1 MSSLM
6 NFALLVFGLITV
18 CVLGSLL
25 MALLFGWIAYAIFKR
40 IRRAMVDTPTDKQII
55 QDEGATNVIPECL
68 LIPEDENGMEDATD
82 VELSVD
88 ELLDVFED
96 TISQSESVPPI
107 SSEETSPVMT
117 PNEPNDIPQLAQN
130 KDESSVAHNIV
141 QKSTDIEETMRVA
154 PTDLMNTHSSNAAKS
169 FQKLLQFAMAQG
181 PSETDDSAT
190 STQVETAASSSP
202 EQTDETTGSVARNQ
216 RSKGKSKKKKNKRN
230 KGRNGKN

>member
-1 MSSLM
+1 M

-25 MALLFGWIAYAIFKR
+25 MTLLFGWIVYAIYKR
-40 IRRAMVDTPTDKQII
+40 IRRAIVDTPTDKQI

-68 LIPEDENGMEDATD
+68 LIPEDEKGMEDAT
-82 VELSVD
+82 ELEYGVD
-88 ELLDVFED
+88 ELLDVDVPFED
-96 TISQSESVPPI
+96 TISQSEPVPP
-107 SSEETSPVMT
+107 SSEETSPALT
-117 PNEPNDIPQLAQN
+117 PNEPNDVPQLAQN

-141 QKSTDIEETMRVA
+141 QKSTDKEETMRVA
-154 PTDLMNTHSSNAAKS
+154 PTDLMTTHSSNAAKS

-181 PSETDDSAT
+181 PSETDVSAT
-190 STQVETAASSSP
+190 STQVEAAADSSP

-216 RSKGKSKKKKNKRN
+216 RSKGKSKKKKNKRS

>member
-1 MSSLM
+1 M
-6 NFALLVFGLITV
+6 T
-18 CVLGSLL
+18 
-25 MALLFGWIAYAIFKR
+25 LLFGWIVYAIYKR
-40 IRRAMVDTPTDKQII
+40 IRRAIVDTPTDKQI

-68 LIPEDENGMEDATD
+68 LIPEDEKGMEDAT
-82 VELSVD
+82 ELEYCVD
-88 ELLDVFED
+88 ELLDVDVPIED
-96 TISQSESVPPI
+96 IISQSESVPPRT
-107 SSEETSPVMT
+107 EETSPVVT

-141 QKSTDIEETMRVA
+141 QKSTDKEETMRVA

-181 PSETDDSAT
+181 PSETDVSAT
-190 STQVETAASSSP
+190 STQVEAAADSSP

-216 RSKGKSKKKKNKRN
+216 RSKGKGKKKKNKRN

>member
-1 MSSLM
+1 
-6 NFALLVFGLITV
+6 
-18 CVLGSLL
+18 

-40 IRRAMVDTPTDKQII
+40 IRRAIVDTPTDKQII

-68 LIPEDENGMEDATD
+68 LIPEDEKGMEDAT
-82 VELSVD
+82 ELEYCVH
-88 ELLDVFED
+88 ELLDVDVPIED
-96 TISQSESVPPI
+96 IISQSESVPP
-107 SSEETSPVMT
+107 SSEETSPALT

-141 QKSTDIEETMRVA
+141 QKSTDKEETMRVA

-169 FQKLLQFAMAQG
+169 FQKLLQFAISQG
-181 PSETDDSAT
+181 PSETDVSAT
-190 STQVETAASSSP
+190 STQVEAAADSSP

>member
-1 MSSLM
+1 M

-25 MALLFGWIAYAIFKR
+25 MALLFGWIVYAIFKR
-40 IRRAMVDTPTDKQII
+40 IRRAIVDTPTDKQI

-68 LIPEDENGMEDATD
+68 LIPEDEKGMEDAT
-82 VELSVD
+82 ELEYCVD
-88 ELLDVFED
+88 ELMDVDVPFED
-96 TISQSESVPPI
+96 TISQSEPVPP
-107 SSEETSPVMT
+107 SSEETSPALT

-141 QKSTDIEETMRVA
+141 QKSTDKEETMRVA

-181 PSETDDSAT
+181 PSETDVSAT

-230 KGRNGKN
+230 KGRNTKN

>member
-1 MSSLM
+1 M

-25 MALLFGWIAYAIFKR
+25 MTLLFGWIVYAIYKR
-40 IRRAMVDTPTDKQII
+40 IRRAIVDTPTDKQI
-55 QDEGATNVIPECL
+55 QDEGATNVIPGCL
-68 LIPEDENGMEDATD
+68 KPEDEKEMEDATD

-96 TISQSESVPPI
+96 TISQSEPVPP
-107 SSEETSPVMT
+107 SSEETSPALT

-141 QKSTDIEETMRVA
+141 QKSTDKEESMRVA
-154 PTDLMNTHSSNAAKS
+154 PTDLMTTHSSNAAKS

-181 PSETDDSAT
+181 PSETDVSAT

-202 EQTDETTGSVARNQ
+202 EQTDETTGSVAGNQ

>member
-1 MSSLM
+1 M

-68 LIPEDENGMEDATD
+68 LIPEDEKGMEDAT
-82 VELSVD
+82 ELEYGVD
-88 ELLDVFED
+88 ELLDVDVPFED
-96 TISQSESVPPI
+96 TISQSEPVPPRT
-107 SSEETSPVMT
+107 EETSPAVIH
-117 PNEPNDIPQLAQN
+117 NEPNDIPKLVHN
-130 KDESSVAHNIV
+130 KVEPSL
-141 QKSTDIEETMRVA
+141 RVP
-154 PTDLMNTHSSNAAKS
+154 PTDLMTTHSSNAAKS
-169 FQKLLQFAMAQG
+169 FQKLLQFAMSQG
-181 PSETDDSAT
+181 SSETDVSAT
-190 STQVETAASSSP
+190 STQVEPAADSSP

-230 KGRNGKN
+230 KGRNTKN

>member
-1 MSSLM
+1 M

-25 MALLFGWIAYAIFKR
+25 MALLFGWIVYAIFKR

-141 QKSTDIEETMRVA
+141 QKSTDKEESMRVA
-154 PTDLMNTHSSNAAKS
+154 PTDLMTTHSSNAAKS
-169 FQKLLQFAMAQG
+169 FQKLLQFAMSQD
-181 PSETDDSAT
+181 PSETDISAT
-190 STQVETAASSSP
+190 TTQVEAATDSSP

-216 RSKGKSKKKKNKRN
+216 RSKGKGKKKKNKRN

>member
-1 MSSLM
+1 M

-40 IRRAMVDTPTDKQII
+40 IRRAIVDTPTDKQII

-68 LIPEDENGMEDATD
+68 LIPEDEKGMEDAP
-82 VELSVD
+82 ELEYCVH
-88 ELLDVFED
+88 ELLDVVVPIKD
-96 TISQSESVPPI
+96 TISQSKPIPP
-107 SSEETSPVMT
+107 SSEETSPAVIH
-117 PNEPNDIPQLAQN
+117 NEPNDIPQLAQN

-141 QKSTDIEETMRVA
+141 QKSTDKEESMRVA
-154 PTDLMNTHSSNAAKS
+154 PTDLMTTHSSNAAKS
-169 FQKLLQFAMAQG
+169 FQKLLQFAMSQD
-181 PSETDDSAT
+181 PSETYISAT
-190 STQVETAASSSP
+190 STQVEAATDSSP

-216 RSKGKSKKKKNKRN
+216 QRSKGQGKKKKNKRN

>member
-1 MSSLM
+1 M

-25 MALLFGWIAYAIFKR
+25 MALLFGWIVYAIFKR
-40 IRRAMVDTPTDKQII
+40 IRRAIVDMPTDKQI
-55 QDEGATNVIPECL
+55 QDEGATNVIPGCL
-68 LIPEDENGMEDATD
+68 KPEDEKEMEDATD

-96 TISQSESVPPI
+96 TISQSEPVPA
-107 SSEETSPVMT
+107 SYEETSPAVT

-130 KDESSVAHNIV
+130 KDESSVAHNIA
-141 QKSTDIEETMRVA
+141 QKSTDKEESMRVA
-154 PTDLMNTHSSNAAKS
+154 PTDLMTTHSSNAAKS
-169 FQKLLQFAMAQG
+169 FQKLLQFVMSQG
-181 PSETDDSAT
+181 PSETDVSAA
-190 STQVETAASSSP
+190 STQVEAAADSSP

-216 RSKGKSKKKKNKRN
+216 RRKGKGKKKKNKRN